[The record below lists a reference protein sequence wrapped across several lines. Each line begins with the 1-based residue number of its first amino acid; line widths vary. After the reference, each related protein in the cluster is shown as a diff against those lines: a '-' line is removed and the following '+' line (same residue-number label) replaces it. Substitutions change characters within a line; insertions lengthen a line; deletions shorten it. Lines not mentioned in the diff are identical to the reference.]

1 MEQNIFSAIYYY
13 KRDSMEKTL
22 REKITAKLSAI
33 KKVLAEEETP
43 EGVALEDIKKV
54 DGTILRIE
62 PALEVGAT
70 VQVIG
75 EDAELIEAP
84 DGDHEL
90 ESGDVIKVE
99 GGIIVEVIAI
109 EGEDPEAVI
118 EEEMSED
125 APVVEEAPKG
135 LNVEELTNNVMNKL
149 NEAIVAKI
157 NNLKFA
163 SIKEVDALK
172 SENKV
177 LKESLTELV
186 DIVQKFAGTPIEEP
200 KKKAYNPFADKE
212 PSKFDFSKVR
222 QSLNKN

>member
-1 MEQNIFSAIYYY
+1 
-13 KRDSMEKTL
+13 MEKTL

-33 KKVLAEEETP
+33 KKVLAEEENP
-43 EGVALEDIKKV
+43 EDSVQLEDVKKV

-62 PALEVGAT
+62 PAIEVGAT

-90 ESGDVIKVE
+90 ESGDVIKTE
-99 GGIIVEVIAI
+99 GGIIIEVLAV
-109 EGEDPEAVI
+109 EGEPEAVV
-118 EEEMSED
+118 EEEMSEE
-125 APVVEEAPKG
+125 APVVAEAPKG

-163 SIKEVDALK
+163 SVKEVEALK

-177 LKESLTELV
+177 LKESLTEVIDLM
-186 DIVQKFAGTPIEEP
+186 QKFAGTPTEEP

-212 PSKFDFSKVR
+212 PSKFDFSKVS

>member
-1 MEQNIFSAIYYY
+1 
-13 KRDSMEKTL
+13 MEKTL

-33 KKVLAEEETP
+33 KKVLAEEENA
-43 EGVALEDIKKV
+43 EDSVQLEDVKKV

-62 PALEVGAT
+62 PAIEVGAT

-90 ESGDVIKVE
+90 ESGDVIKTE
-99 GGIIVEVIAI
+99 GGIIIEVLAV
-109 EGEDPEAVI
+109 EGEPEAVV
-118 EEEMSED
+118 EEEMSEE
-125 APVVEEAPKG
+125 APVVAEAPKG

-163 SIKEVDALK
+163 SVKEVEALK

-177 LKESLTELV
+177 LKESLTEVIDLM
-186 DIVQKFAGTPIEEP
+186 QKFAGTPTEEP

>member
-1 MEQNIFSAIYYY
+1 
-13 KRDSMEKTL
+13 MEKTL

-33 KKVLAEEETP
+33 KKVLAEEENF
-43 EGVALEDIKKV
+43 EDSVQLEDVKKV

-62 PALEVGAT
+62 PAIEVGAT

-90 ESGDVIKVE
+90 ESGDVIKTE
-99 GGIIVEVIAI
+99 GGIIIEVLAV
-109 EGEDPEAVI
+109 EGEPEAVV
-118 EEEMSED
+118 EEEMSEE
-125 APVVEEAPKG
+125 APVVAEAPKG

-163 SIKEVDALK
+163 SVKEVEALK

-177 LKESLTELV
+177 LKESLTEVIDLM
-186 DIVQKFAGTPIEEP
+186 QKFAGTPTEEP

>member
-1 MEQNIFSAIYYY
+1 
-13 KRDSMEKTL
+13 MEKTL

-33 KKVLAEEETP
+33 KKVLAEEENP
-43 EGVALEDIKKV
+43 EDSVQLEDVKKV

-62 PALEVGAT
+62 PAIEVGAT

-90 ESGDVIKVE
+90 ESGDVIKTE
-99 GGIIVEVIAI
+99 GGIIIEVLAV
-109 EGEDPEAVI
+109 EGEPEAVV
-118 EEEMSED
+118 EEEMSEE
-125 APVVEEAPKG
+125 APVVAEAPKG

-163 SIKEVDALK
+163 SVKEVEALK

-177 LKESLTELV
+177 LKESLTEVIDLM
-186 DIVQKFAGTPIEEP
+186 QKFAGTPVEEP